1 LGELLAASSS
11 LTSLSIGHSGVNNE
25 GSLAIARGLL
35 ANSTLQ
41 YLDAQSNLF
50 GSLATQAAFTQSLRS
65 PGNALVHLIVK
76 DCGMDAAAAVML
88 SEGIMAAPRLQF
100 ADVSHNMLGAAGGNA
115 FLLAHGILCMRQQQW
130 NKDSLVIAPL
140 LVSSAASLHPKAPA
154 AAAASIGQFSFD
166 VADFPGRYDLHLSSA
181 GSYHSSVQHDIL
193 RIRRCQ

>member
-1 LGELLAASSS
+1 MSNRGVKKLDLSFNKFGDNAAGCRSLGELLAASSS

-76 DCGMDAAAAVML
+76 DCGMDAA
-88 SEGIMAAPRLQF
+88 
-100 ADVSHNMLGAAGGNA
+100 
-115 FLLAHGILCMRQQQW
+115 C
-130 NKDSLVIAPL
+130 
-140 LVSSAASLHPKAPA
+140 
-154 AAAASIGQFSFD
+154 
-166 VADFPGRYDLHLSSA
+166 
-181 GSYHSSVQHDIL
+181 
-193 RIRRCQ
+193 